1 MATVK
6 IARCAYCGKPFYPDN
21 FLKVPVFYENG
32 NIVRVACSVEC
43 KRKGQARANKRR
55 DERLKL
61 KREVGGNNADEKA
74 YTKTK
79 AAFDKAAAEC
89 R

>member
-6 IARCAYCGKPFYPDN
+6 IARCCYCGKNFYPDN
-21 FLKVPVFYENG
+21 FPKVHVFYENG
-32 NIVRVACSVEC
+32 NIVRVACSMEC

-61 KREVGGNNADEKA
+61 KREAVGNNADEKA
-74 YTKTK
+74 YTK
-79 AAFDKAAAEC
+79 AKAAADKVAT
-89 R
+89 